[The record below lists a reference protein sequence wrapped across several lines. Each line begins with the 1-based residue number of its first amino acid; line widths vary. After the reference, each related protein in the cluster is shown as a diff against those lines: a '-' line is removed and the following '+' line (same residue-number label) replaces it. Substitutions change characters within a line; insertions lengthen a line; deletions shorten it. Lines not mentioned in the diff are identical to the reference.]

1 MILLPLEVVELSPKL
16 RDADNNEIAGSE
28 VPKKLPQSN
37 SMVEEAPNT
46 NRIAH
51 REMKVKL
58 GSALKDKKI
67 TWTMDAKFTPEGQI
81 QPSFRGNWARAAAT
95 HRDRFE
101 SSTAY
106 GAYACRR
113 IPREDPNAGAEQA
126 ETTVDADGFTAIRVN
141 VPPIGFNKARINV
154 QIEGTTTPVEL
165 IDLDVQAVVV
175 IDPGHGGTPATDYE
189 SASWNNSK
197 SPSGVLEK
205 TMALSYGQE
214 LKTSLEA
221 HAQAQRLNLMVLMT
235 RTEDVSVSGQA
246 RAHWA
251 RDYGAD
257 QLFIIHFNALDDGP
271 KPHTARGSLEVRQ
284 VPNLAGSLP
293 EDIEFIDAVLDR
305 MVPAMQAFD
314 AGCSRH
320 GHFVKDTTVA
330 TDLYMGNEENY
341 HPVRAGYC
349 EVEFIDFGAQTPK
362 DRTDDAVD
370 ILLNTG
376 PNAGAVKT
384 AIANA
389 MRDGIIQDLKT
400 QPRPTP

>member
-1 MILLPLEVVELSPKL
+1 VSDYLKVVRLLPIEVVELSPKL

-28 VPKKLPQSN
+28 VPKKLPESN

-51 REMKVKL
+51 REMKVKV
-58 GSALKDKKI
+58 GSTLKDKKI
-67 TWTMDAKFTPEGQI
+67 TWTMDAKFTPEGQS
-81 QPSFRGNWARAAAT
+81 QPSFRGDWARAAAT

-101 SSTAY
+101 TSTAY
-106 GAYACRR
+106 GAHAYRK
-113 IPREDPNAGAEQA
+113 ISQEQA

-141 VPPIGFNKARINV
+141 VPPIGFNKARIKM

-175 IDPGHGGTPATDYE
+175 IDPGHGGTPDTDFP
-189 SASWNNSK
+189 SASWNNST

-214 LKTSLEA
+214 LKASLET
-221 HAQAQRLNLMVLMT
+221 HIQAQRLNIKVLIT
-235 RTEDVSVSGQA
+235 RTTDVSVSGRD
-246 RAHWA
+246 RAYLA
-251 RDYGAD
+251 RDNGAD
-257 QLFIIHFNALDDGP
+257 QLFIIHFNASDS
-271 KPHTARGSLEVRQ
+271 HTARGTLEVRQ
-284 VPNLAGSLP
+284 DPNLAGSLP

-305 MVPAMQAFD
+305 MVPAMQPYD
-314 AGCSRH
+314 AACNRRAH
-320 GHFVKDTTVA
+320 VAKDTTVA
-330 TDLYMGNEENY
+330 TDTYMGNEANY

-349 EVEFIDFGAQTPK
+349 EVEFIDFGAQTPN

-389 MRDGIIQDLKT
+389 MRDGIILDLKT